1 MRNILTAV
9 AAFVVSTFVAGMAAL
24 LIAEETH
31 AQEEFILVFASIAPL
46 GLIVGLPLL
55 VASYGR
61 EPRLAVSRTARWLL
75 VVFALLL
82 AGLFGFAFYMAQTGG
97 AVVDD
102 LPILAGIS
110 IPAVTILVVQWLV
123 FRLRAR
129 APAVPPM
136 QFGRIGTQ

>member
-9 AAFVVSTFVAGMAAL
+9 IAFVVSTFAAGMAAV

-46 GLIVGLPLL
+46 GLIVALPLL
-55 VASYGR
+55 IASYR
-61 EPRLAVSRTARWLL
+61 PEPRGAVSRVAGWLL
-75 VVFALLL
+75 VIFALLL

-97 AVVDD
+97 AVVSD

-110 IPAVTILVVQWLV
+110 IPAVTILVIQWLV

-129 APAVPPM
+129 PPVVPPM
-136 QFGRIGTQ
+136 QFGRMGTQ